1 VRRLVLK
8 IHLVTALIAGAFLV
22 LLGATGSIIAFEP
35 ELDRLLHPELS
46 YVTPIGRVLSLAEIG
61 DAISRAYG
69 GEPIVAFLP
78 SASPHVPT
86 EVILPRGIVVANQY
100 TGEIL
105 GVRTR
110 GQTFLGLV
118 RALHVRLAGGDA
130 GRNILRWSAVA
141 MLFSLA
147 SGFYLWWPPK
157 RVRIRGPWGSGRF
170 WFDLHNAIGI
180 LSFLPLLA
188 LGGTGIVIGF
198 EDQVALLLDKQAG
211 SGPVHVI
218 PTFARSEP
226 EPGAIQITPDQ
237 AIAIARA
244 QLPGAVPYRVQMP
257 RYGGVYIVALTFSDN
272 RIASERNSISID
284 PWNGKIIS
292 TSLSAELTTRD
303 WFMAAN
309 EAIHTGTI
317 LGAPSRIIAALV
329 SILLP
334 VQAVSGLIIWLRR
347 ARIGRPS

>member
-8 IHLVTALIAGAFLV
+8 IHLVIGLIAGAFLV
-22 LLGATGSIIAFEP
+22 LLGATGGIIAFEP
-35 ELDRLLHPELS
+35 ELDRLLHPGLS
-46 YVTPIGRVLSLAEIG
+46 YVTPAGRVLSLAEIG

-78 SASPHVPT
+78 SASPLVPT

-110 GQTFLGLV
+110 GQTFLGFV
-118 RALHVRLAGGDA
+118 RALHVRLASGDA
-130 GRNILRWSAVA
+130 GRNIVRWSAVA
-141 MLFSLA
+141 LLCSLA
-147 SGFYLWWPPK
+147 SGFYLWWPLK
-157 RVRIRGPWGSGRF
+157 RVRIRSLLGRGGF
-170 WFDLHNAIGI
+170 WFDLHNSIGI
-180 LSFLPLLA
+180 LSLLPLLVLA
-188 LGGTGIVIGF
+188 GTGIVIGF
-198 EDQVALLLDKQAG
+198 EDQAGLLLDKLAG
-211 SGPVHVI
+211 SGPVQAT
-218 PTFARSEP
+218 PASARSEP

-237 AIAIARA
+237 AVAIASA

-272 RIASERNSISID
+272 RIAGDRNSISIN
-284 PWNGKIIS
+284 PWSGRIIS
-292 TSLSAELTTRD
+292 TSLSAGLSTRD
-303 WFMAAN
+303 RFMAVN

-317 LGAPSRIIAALV
+317 LGAPSRVVAALV

-334 VQAVSGLIIWLRR
+334 VQAVSGLIIWLLR
-347 ARIGRPS
+347 ARIGRPN